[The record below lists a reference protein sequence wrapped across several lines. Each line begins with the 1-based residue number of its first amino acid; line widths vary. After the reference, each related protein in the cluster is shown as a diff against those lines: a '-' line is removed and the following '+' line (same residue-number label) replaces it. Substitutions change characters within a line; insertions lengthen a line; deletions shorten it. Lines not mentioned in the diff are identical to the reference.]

1 MASHIEIDDAVE
13 SGAAISRMQLLAQ
26 KIYETTPGIAKC
38 KLMHGPF
45 SFSYRFR
52 VPKEPIEDLDQRQ
65 GNRGKRPS

>member
-1 MASHIEIDDAVE
+1 MEDAVE

-45 SFSYRFR
+45 SFSFRFR
-52 VPKEPIEDLDQRQ
+52 VSKKSIEDFD
-65 GNRGKRPS
+65 